1 MEFTV
6 LIIDD
11 SRLAVQA
18 LEQTIPWEQLG
29 LRLIGSASDGKEGME
44 LIEKHRPDIVL
55 SDIQMPEMDGLT
67 MMERMADQLA
77 GSRVIFITAY
87 EKIEYASRAIKL
99 AAFDFILKPVDNDE
113 LCKSLLRAKES
124 LLRDRDQEERSGK
137 NHIRTYVNLVI
148 SCSSRLS
155 NISRSSLFGVRVR
168 MLIVFKYI
176 SLSSHIA
183 SLVSLS
189 MIIRLVVRLSKS
201 CAYLDTPCWSR
212 MISMSCSSL
221 LFWKLPSLMITNS
234 ISTSCSINIF

>member
-137 NHIRTYVNLVI
+137 LKAVLQRT
-148 SCSSRLS
+148 RL
-155 NISRSSLFGVRVR
+155 LAALTQGYGVTDGT
-168 MLIVFKYI
+168 LID
-176 SLSSHIA
+176 SLSVNRPES
-183 SLVSLS
+183 
-189 MIIRLVVRLSKS
+189 
-201 CAYLDTPCWSR
+201 
-212 MISMSCSSL
+212 
-221 LFWKLPSLMITNS
+221 
-234 ISTSCSINIF
+234 